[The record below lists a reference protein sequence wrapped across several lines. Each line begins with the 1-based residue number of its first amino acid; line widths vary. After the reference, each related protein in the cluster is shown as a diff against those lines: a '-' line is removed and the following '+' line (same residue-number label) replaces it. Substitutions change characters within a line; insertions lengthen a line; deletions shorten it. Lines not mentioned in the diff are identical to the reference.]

1 MRYLG
6 PAAEVKTVKRV
17 LKNPVGI
24 GDTFMLV
31 RALRC
36 AIRSMTGYGTR
47 LRGVPFRW
55 RQKRA
60 SQLSCA
66 TVPYPYGLLTIDVSA
81 CQTNRMAS
89 EPRCQN
95 LHSSRLAAR
104 EILLRVEAG
113 LV

>member
-66 TVPYPYGLLTIDVSA
+66 TVPYPYGLLTNRRRVCVPDESYGVGAPVPELAQLSIGSPRDRSA
-81 CQTNRMAS
+81 S
-89 EPRCQN
+89 
-95 LHSSRLAAR
+95 
-104 EILLRVEAG
+104 
-113 LV
+113 